1 LALDAAVERHLLAV
15 LEPDKL
21 ALALAALE
29 QLEQEAEALQH
40 QWQLRLERARYEA
53 ERARRQYYLVEPENR
68 LVARRLEQQWEEKLR
83 AVEELEHAYQRWSA
97 QQPLTLT
104 ASDRRA
110 ILALGADLPAVWH
123 APTTT
128 HADRKQLLRLVI
140 QSVIVDAKRARG
152 RLWYQINWQTGATS
166 EHWLTRTVQ
175 CYTEHPQLEALQ
187 CRVRELNAAHHRDAE
202 MATLLNAEG
211 FRNTRGGCFSGKVVW
226 LLRQQWQVPTVKD
239 NGNDNNPRHAGDRRY
254 SVEGVAK
261 VVGVTLGTVYKWLRK
276 GLVKGQQ
283 LTKGMPWKIS
293 LTDQEMRSLRAY
305 VQRVRRLKRAKTQTG

>member
-1 LALDAAVERHLLAV
+1 
-15 LEPDKL
+15 
-21 ALALAALE
+21 
-29 QLEQEAEALQH
+29 
-40 QWQLRLERARYEA
+40 
-53 ERARRQYYLVEPENR
+53 
-68 LVARRLEQQWEEKLR
+68 
-83 AVEELEHAYQRWSA
+83 
-97 QQPLTLT
+97 
-104 ASDRRA
+104 
-110 ILALGADLPAVWH
+110 
-123 APTTT
+123 
-128 HADRKQLLRLVI
+128 
-140 QSVIVDAKRARG
+140 
-152 RLWYQINWQTGATS
+152 
-166 EHWLTRTVQ
+166 
-175 CYTEHPQLEALQ
+175 
-187 CRVRELNAAHHRDAE
+187 

-239 NGNDNNPRHAGDRRY
+239 NGNDNNPRHGGDRRY

>member
-1 LALDAAVERHLLAV
+1 LDAAVERHLLAA

-53 ERARRQYYLVEPENR
+53 ERARRQYHLVEPENR
-68 LVARRLEQQWEEKLR
+68 LVARSLEQQWEEKLR

-97 QQPLTLT
+97 QQQLTLT

-110 ILALGADLPAVWH
+110 ILALGADLPTVWH

-128 HADRKQLLRLVI
+128 NADRKQLLRLVI

-175 CYTEHPQLEALQ
+175 CYTEHPQFEALQ
-187 CRVRELNAAHHRDAE
+187 CRVRELNTAHQMDAE
-202 MATLLNAEG
+202 IATILNAEG
-211 FRNTRGGCFSGKVVW
+211 FRTTRGGCFSGKVVW

-239 NGNDNNPRHAGDRRY
+239 NGNDNNPLHWDDGTY
-254 SVEGVAK
+254 SVDGVAK
-261 VVGVTLGTVYKWLRK
+261 VVGVTLGTVYQWLRK

-293 LTDQEMRSLRAY
+293 LTDQEMTSLRAY
-305 VQRVRRLKRAKTQTG
+305 VQRVRRLKRAKTQGG